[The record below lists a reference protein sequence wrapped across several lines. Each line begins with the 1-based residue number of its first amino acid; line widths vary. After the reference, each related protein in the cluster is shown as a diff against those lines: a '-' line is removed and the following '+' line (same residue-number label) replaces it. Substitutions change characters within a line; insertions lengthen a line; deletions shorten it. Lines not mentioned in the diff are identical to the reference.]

1 MNKILIG
8 YDLNKRTRPEQYEN
22 LIKKIQTNFPTY
34 WHCLDSTW
42 IVVTSLTPV
51 QVVNLLSPTL
61 DANDELLAV
70 DITGKAAAW
79 IGFDN
84 DCSSWLKNNL

>member
-8 YDLNKRTRPEQYEN
+8 YDLNKRTQPEQYDN
-22 LIKKIQTNFPTY
+22 LIKKIKANFPTY

-51 QVVNLLSPTL
+51 QVCNLLSQAL
-61 DANDELLAV
+61 DANDELLVV
-70 DITGKAAAW
+70 DITGKLAAW
-79 IGFDN
+79 RGFDTN
-84 DCSSWLKNNL
+84 CSSWLKDNL